1 MVTALASL
9 GWQGHIVRGVW
20 WGTGA
25 SETTAAGLVTV
36 RGAATLI
43 QETASA
49 GEQAWPLLSSLRLSD
64 SFEDLMVIWKISCHW
79 RSKDVVSHLFKE
91 FLSNCRVK

>member
-1 MVTALASL
+1 M
-9 GWQGHIVRGVW
+9 RGAW

-36 RGAATLI
+36 QGAATLI

-49 GEQAWPLLSSLRLSD
+49 GEQAWLLLSSL
-64 SFEDLMVIWKISCHW
+64 SFS
-79 RSKDVVSHLFKE
+79 F
-91 FLSNCRVK
+91 F

>member
-1 MVTALASL
+1 M
-9 GWQGHIVRGVW
+9 RGAW

-49 GEQAWPLLSSLRLSD
+49 GEQACSV
-64 SFEDLMVIWKISCHW
+64 SFEDLMVIWKT
-79 RSKDVVSHLFKE
+79 SHATGGAKM
-91 FLSNCRVK
+91 